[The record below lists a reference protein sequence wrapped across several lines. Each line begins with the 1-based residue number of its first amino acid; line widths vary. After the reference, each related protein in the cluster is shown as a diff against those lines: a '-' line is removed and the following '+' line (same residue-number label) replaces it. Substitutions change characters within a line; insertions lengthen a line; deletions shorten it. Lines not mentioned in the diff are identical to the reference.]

1 MYVCVCVCDCGWQV
15 YVRMKRRC
23 QQMEI
28 FQQEAAV
35 RLAKVKEEMAILTPD
50 DFEKGRVTC
59 DKGK

>member
-1 MYVCVCVCDCGWQV
+1 MYVYVCVCDCGWQV

-50 DFEKGRVTC
+50 DFEKGRVTY
-59 DKGK
+59 DKGE